1 MKLLGKLT
9 LLYFFLPLLITCT
22 SIDIR
27 HFNEIFTLTEQ
38 ENYFS
43 AQEVYDAY
51 KNNLS
56 VKYQLFIEAVLDNAF
71 NRLSESDRKVEDLLE
86 KGRSLPDS
94 LLLRLW
100 EVKYDNALKL
110 YDYSKAGDAVVYI
123 IENHKNLLSGKEL
136 ADYKNSLKIWQAL
149 KDIPPQEVLI
159 MEPEI
164 LTMEKDLAGLNT
176 LQVSSNNDT
185 LDFVFDTGA
194 NISTTSRSV
203 ADRLNMNMIPV
214 DIEVGTIT
222 GAKAEAQLAVCDE
235 MCLGSIL
242 LRNVVFLVFPDEGL
256 SFPQINYTIYGIL
269 GYPVMEAL
277 NEIKITQDGKFIVPV
292 NESAYSGNPNLA
304 LSGLTPLIWLNNKHF
319 TFDTGADRT
328 MLYDAYYRENKEEIE
343 KLYQPTSINFGG
355 AGGTIE
361 VEGFII
367 NQTFTINNTEV
378 EIDSIHLLKN
388 KLDEDETVYGNI
400 GQDLITKF
408 DTLTLNFSKMFIKF
422 D

>member
-1 MKLLGKLT
+1 MKFLGKLT
-9 LLYFFLPLLITCT
+9 FVSFFLPLFFACT
-22 SIDIR
+22 INDNS

-38 ENYFS
+38 ENYFR

-159 MEPEI
+159 REPEI

-277 NEIKITQDGKFIVPV
+277 NEIRITQDGKFIVPV
-292 NESAYSGNPNLA
+292 IESAYSGNPNLA
-304 LSGLTPLIWLNNKHF
+304 LSGLTPLIYLNNRHF

-328 MLYDAYYRENKEEIE
+328 MLYNAYYRENKEEIE

-388 KLDEDETVYGNI
+388 KLEDRKSVV
-400 GQDLITKF
+400 
-408 DTLTLNFSKMFIKF
+408 
-422 D
+422 